1 MRCSMLNLKMTK
13 REFIVRLIIFFI
25 GIAVLSFGIAMIIE
39 ADLGVSGWDVL
50 HIGLYK
56 TFGLTIGTWS
66 QIVGLV
72 VITITFIIDR
82 RILSIGT
89 VLNMIFIGLFI
100 DLFLYL
106 LPTGKEWL
114 IQYSFL
120 FFGLIIMGIG
130 AGIYINAKLGP
141 GPRDSL
147 MIAISKKYNFSIG
160 KVKTVMELLVM
171 FIGYLLGG
179 PVFIGTIII
188 SLSIGPIMQYS
199 LKWWEKRLEPL
210 FSKIENNSSVNK
222 IKRISKEE
230 IL

>member
-1 MRCSMLNLKMTK
+1 MLNLKMTK

-25 GIAVLSFGIAMIIE
+25 GLAVLSFGIAMIIE

-72 VITITFIIDR
+72 IIILTFIIDR
-82 RILSIGT
+82 KILSFGT
-89 VLNMIFIGLFI
+89 VLNMIFVGLFI

-106 LPTGKEWL
+106 LPTGEEWL
-114 IQYSFL
+114 MQYLFL
-120 FFGLIIMGIG
+120 FLGIIIMGIG
-130 AGIYINAKLGP
+130 AGIYITAKLGP

-147 MIAISKKYNFSIG
+147 MIAITQKYKLSVSR
-160 KVKTVMELLVM
+160 VKTVMELFVMLV
-171 FIGYLLGG
+171 GYLLGG
-179 PVFIGTIII
+179 PVFVGTVII
-188 SLSIGPIMQYS
+188 SVSIGPIMQYS
-199 LKWWEKRLEPL
+199 LKWWERRLEPL
-210 FSKIENNSSVNK
+210 FIKVKQNSDINK
-222 IKRISKEE
+222 IKQISKEE

>member
-1 MRCSMLNLKMTK
+1 MLNLKMTK
-13 REFIVRLIIFFI
+13 REFIVRLLVFFI
-25 GIAVLSFGIAMIIE
+25 GLAVLSFGIALIIE
-39 ADLGVSGWDVL
+39 ANLGVSGWDVL

-72 VITITFIIDR
+72 VIFLTLIIDR
-82 RILSIGT
+82 KIISIGT
-89 VLNMIFIGLFI
+89 VLNMIFIGIFI

-106 LPTGKEWL
+106 LPTGEEWL

-120 FFGLIIMGIG
+120 FFGLIIMGSG
-130 AGIYINAKLGP
+130 AGIYITAKLGP

-147 MIAISKKYNFSIG
+147 MIAFSRKYKLSVS

-171 FIGYLLGG
+171 LIGYLLGG
-179 PVFIGTIII
+179 PVFIGTLVI
-188 SLSIGPIMQYS
+188 SLLIGPIMQYS
-199 LKWWEKRLEPL
+199 LKWWEIRLEPL
-210 FSKIENNSSVNK
+210 FNQVKNISSVNK
-222 IKRISKEE
+222 IKQISKEE